1 MTIQVEVN
9 SNNPLDAI
17 SVKMA
22 VEKIAKNFNAKNL
35 EKIAELSAISE
46 ANSKIENLFNNPFFK
61 MAL

>member
-35 EKIAELSAISE
+35 EKIAELSAIAD
-46 ANSKIENLFNNPFFK
+46 ANIKIGNLFNNPFFK

>member
-17 SVKMA
+17 SIKMA
-22 VEKIAKNFNAKNL
+22 IEKISKNFNTKNL
-35 EKIAELSAISE
+35 EKIAELSGIVD
-46 ANSKIENLFNNPFFK
+46 ANTKIEKLFNNPFFK